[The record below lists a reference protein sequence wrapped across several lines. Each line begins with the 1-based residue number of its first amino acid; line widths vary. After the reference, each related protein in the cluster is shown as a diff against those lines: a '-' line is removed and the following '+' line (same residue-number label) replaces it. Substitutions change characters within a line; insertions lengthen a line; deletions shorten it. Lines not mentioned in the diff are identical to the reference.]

1 MNAEQYRAV
10 IGWFNARPAA
20 KKALRLVSRSAVAL
34 VYLLYLGMLAWLAW
48 HRMGQLWPALVVP
61 ASAFVVG
68 TLVRKLIDRP
78 RPYTAL
84 GFTPLFPKDKTGQS
98 MPSRHCFSA
107 AAIVAAAFT
116 VWVPL
121 GVAACLL
128 ITADKGL
135 AGAYNQNA
143 IRQAQQFLAAN
154 EGAELYVVGEYG
166 RRWFSQRGIPIER
179 SFLYTAQNPTLQRA
193 RQISE
198 LLLERYD
205 AGEINAVHVIYTDM
219 KNGLEAT
226 VRQAQLLPLHRER
239 FSTAKADTAGG
250 STFEFVPNA
259 AAVLDNAVRSCLT
272 GFIYS
277 ALVDSFCSEQSA
289 RMTAMNAADQNAEE
303 LLKDL
308 SVQYN
313 RARQAA
319 ITQEITEVSAG
330 ERAQRSKKEKEG

>member
-1 MNAEQYRAV
+1 MASTSEIRRRIGSVRQTQKITHAMYLISQAKLRKAKQDLSNTRPYFDALQTEIGRVFNADSSIESRYLMPEDA
-10 IGWFNARPAA
+10 NARP
-20 KKALRLVSRSAVAL
+20 L
-34 VYLLYLGMLAWLAW
+34 
-48 HRMGQLWPALVVP
+48 P
-61 ASAFVVG
+61 
-68 TLVRKLIDRP
+68 
-78 RPYTAL
+78 
-84 GFTPLFPKDKTGQS
+84 
-98 MPSRHCFSA
+98 
-107 AAIVAAAFT
+107 
-116 VWVPL
+116 

-166 RRWFSQRGIPIER
+166 RRWFSQRGIPIEK

-198 LLLERYD
+198 LLQERYD

-239 FSTAKADTAGG
+239 FSIAKADTAGG
-250 STFEFVPNA
+250 SMFEFVPNA

>member
-1 MNAEQYRAV
+1 MASTSEIRRRIGSVRQTQKITHAMYLISQAKLRKAKQELDNTRPYFQALQTEIGRVFNADSTVKSRYLQPEDP
-10 IGWFNARPAA
+10 NARP
-20 KKALRLVSRSAVAL
+20 L
-34 VYLLYLGMLAWLAW
+34 
-48 HRMGQLWPALVVP
+48 P
-61 ASAFVVG
+61 
-68 TLVRKLIDRP
+68 
-78 RPYTAL
+78 
-84 GFTPLFPKDKTGQS
+84 
-98 MPSRHCFSA
+98 
-107 AAIVAAAFT
+107 
-116 VWVPL
+116 

-143 IRQAQQFLAAN
+143 IRQTQQLLA
-154 EGAELYVVGEYG
+154 EHDGAALYVVGEYG
-166 RRWFSQRGIPIER
+166 RRWFMQRGVAIER
-179 SFLYTAQNPTLQRA
+179 SFLYTAQDPTLDRA
-193 RQISE
+193 RHIAE

-205 AGEINAVHVIYTDM
+205 AGEINALWVVYTDM
-219 KNGLEAT
+219 KNGLEAV
-226 VRQAQLLPLHRER
+226 VRQAQLLPMHRER
-239 FSTAKADTAGG
+239 FQAAAQAAAGDDVY
-250 STFEFVPNA
+250 EFVPSA
-259 AAVLDNAVRSCLT
+259 RAVLDNAVRSCLT

-330 ERAQRSKKEKEG
+330 ERAQRSKKEREG